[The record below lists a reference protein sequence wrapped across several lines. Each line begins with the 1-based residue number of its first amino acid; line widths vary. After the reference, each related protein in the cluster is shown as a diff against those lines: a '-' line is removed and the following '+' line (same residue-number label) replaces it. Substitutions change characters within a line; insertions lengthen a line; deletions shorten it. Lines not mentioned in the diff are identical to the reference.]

1 MQQLQ
6 PKDYGIVFFDTQPH
20 GAKIYVDGQLLI
32 DPGTGESLK
41 TPERVLLIEGR
52 RNFTFVLEGHKD
64 LSGYVDVIAGTTVN
78 IFRNMEPGKSE
89 EGWGEPEPQIFLTAP
104 NTGVLRVY
112 SFPDGADGADVYVN
126 RRYIGKAPLVVTD
139 VPAGIA
145 TVKWKMTGMMDEE
158 KIVDI
163 VEGAWSDTY
172 STMRPVLPK
181 LQSYYQN
188 EAEIMNET
196 ANMNIMQEPFY
207 PESPEIPCAFPEK
220 PGETATQGSIVI
232 TTYPPGGTIIM
243 DGKTV
248 IDLDTGEPLR
258 TPIQLVLTMK
268 YHDFIF
274 QLEGFFDEYGGEYIT
289 PGHISYVHR
298 NFNVR

>member
-1 MQQLQ
+1 MQ
-6 PKDYGIVFFDTQPH
+6 PKEFGIVFFDTQPH
-20 GAKIYVDGQLLI
+20 GAQMIVDGQILI
-32 DPGTGESLK
+32 NPDTEESLR
-41 TPERVLLIEGR
+41 TPERVLLVEGR
-52 RNFTFVLEGHKD
+52 RDFILRLEGHND
-64 LSGYVDVIAGTTVN
+64 SVGYVDVLVGTTVN
-78 IFRNMEPGKSE
+78 IFRNLTPGTKE
-89 EGWGEPEPQIFLTAP
+89 EWTIPEPQIFLTAP

-112 SFPDGADGADVYVN
+112 SFPDGADVYVN

-139 VPAGIA
+139 VPAGVA
-145 TVKWKMTGMMDEE
+145 TITFKMTGMMDEE

-181 LQSYYQN
+181 LQSYHQN
-188 EAEIMNET
+188 EVEIMNET
-196 ANMNIMQEPFY
+196 ANMNIVQEPFY

-232 TTYPPGGTIIM
+232 TTYPLGGTIIM
-243 DGKTV
+243 DGKTI

>member
-1 MQQLQ
+1 MQ
-6 PKDYGIVFFDTQPH
+6 PKEYGIVFFDSQPH
-20 GAKIYVDGQLLI
+20 GARIYVDGQLLI
-32 DPGTGESLK
+32 NPDTEESIK
-41 TPERVLLIEGR
+41 TPAKALLIEGR
-52 RNFTFVLEGHKD
+52 RNFIFVLEGHKD
-64 LSGYVDVIAGTTVN
+64 LSGYVDVLAGVTVN
-78 IFRNMEPGKSE
+78 IFKNMEPGTSK
-89 EGWGEPEPQIFLTAP
+89 EGWGEPEPQIFLTEL
-104 NTGVLRVY
+104 NTGIIRIY
-112 SFPDGADGADVYVN
+112 SSPDGADVYIN
-126 RRYIGKAPLVVTD
+126 RRYMGKAPLIVTD

-145 TVKWKMTGMMDEE
+145 TVKWKMTGMMEEE

-188 EAEIMNET
+188 DVKINNDT
-196 ANMNIMQEPFY
+196 ANMNIMQEPFF
-207 PESPEIPCAFPEK
+207 PQSPEIPCAFPEK

-232 TTYPPGGTIIM
+232 TTYPFGGTIIM

-258 TPIQLVLTMK
+258 TPIQLVMTMG